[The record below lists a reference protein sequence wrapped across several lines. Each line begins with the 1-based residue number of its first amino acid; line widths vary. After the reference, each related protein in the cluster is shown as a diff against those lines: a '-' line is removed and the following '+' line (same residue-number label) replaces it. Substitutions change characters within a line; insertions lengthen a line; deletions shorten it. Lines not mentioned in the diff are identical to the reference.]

1 MPRPKAFDP
10 DRALDQAMQAF
21 WANGYEAT
29 SIDDLVQT
37 TGVNRASLY
46 GAFGGKHALF
56 LKALE
61 RYTGAGLF
69 SALDLDD
76 ETTPS
81 REMLRRLF
89 DRLIARCLEGGP
101 AGRGAGCLITNTIC
115 EFGARDEAVLT
126 AARQALARMENALD
140 LIVRRGQTRGEF
152 DAAIKPRELARYL
165 LNAMQG
171 LQVIAKVNP
180 DERALRQ
187 IAERTLAGL

>member
-21 WANGYEAT
+21 WAQGYEAT
-29 SIDDLVQT
+29 SIDDLVRT

-46 GAFGGKHALF
+46 GAFGTKHALF

-61 RYTGAGLF
+61 RYAGAGLF
-69 SALDLDD
+69 AALDLGD
-76 ETTPS
+76 ETTPT
-81 REMLRRLF
+81 REMLAQLF
-89 DRLIARCLEGGP
+89 ERLIARCLD
-101 AGRGAGCLITNTIC
+101 GRGAGCLITNTVC
-115 EFGARDEAVLT
+115 EFGARDEAVLS

-140 LIVRRGQTRGEF
+140 LLVRRGQARGEI
-152 DAAIKPRELARYL
+152 DPAARPREVARFL

-180 DERALRQ
+180 DDRALRQ
-187 IAERTLAGL
+187 IAERTLAAV

>member
-10 DRALDQAMQAF
+10 ERALDQAMQAF
-21 WANGYEAT
+21 WAQGYEAT
-29 SIDDLVQT
+29 SIDDLVRT

-46 GAFGGKHALF
+46 GAFGDKHALF

-69 SALDLDD
+69 AALDLDD
-76 ETTPS
+76 ETIST
-81 REMLRRLF
+81 RDMLSRLF
-89 DRLIARCLEGGP
+89 DRLIARCLD
-101 AGRGAGCLITNTIC
+101 GRGAGCLITNTIC
-115 EFGARDEAVLT
+115 EFGARDEAVLA
-126 AARQALARMENALD
+126 AARRALARMENALD
-140 LIVRRGQTRGEF
+140 LVVRRGQARGEV
-152 DAAIKPRELARYL
+152 DADAKPREVARFL

-187 IAERTLAGL
+187 IATRTLATV

>member
-29 SIDDLVQT
+29 SIDDLVRT

-46 GAFGGKHALF
+46 SAFGGKHALF

-69 SALDLDD
+69 AALELED
-76 ETTPS
+76 EATAS
-81 REMLRRLF
+81 RDILRRLF
-89 DRLIARCLEGGP
+89 DRLITRCLEGGP
-101 AGRGAGCLITNTIC
+101 AGAGAGCLITNTIC

-140 LIVRRGQTRGEF
+140 LIVRRGQARGEF
-152 DAAIKPRELARYL
+152 DAAIKPREFARYL